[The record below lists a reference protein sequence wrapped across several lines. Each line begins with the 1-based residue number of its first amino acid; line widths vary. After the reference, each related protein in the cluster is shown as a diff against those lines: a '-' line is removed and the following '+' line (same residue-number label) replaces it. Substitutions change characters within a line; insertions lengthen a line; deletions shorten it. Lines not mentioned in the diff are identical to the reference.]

1 MINFQLKKKCTY
13 NTSKETHKK
22 KKIKLELQKRTYFPK
37 ETLKERTF
45 CKPYFIQKE
54 KDSFLKKEEN

>member
-1 MINFQLKKKCTY
+1 MHPKGTP
-13 NTSKETHKK
+13 KK

-37 ETLKERTF
+37 ETLKE
-45 CKPYFIQKE
+45 

>member
-13 NTSKETHKK
+13 NTPKGTPKK

-37 ETLKERTF
+37 ETLKE
-45 CKPYFIQKE
+45 